1 MKGRYDYQFGQYIP
15 DFRIHP
21 GYRASDQMRSQLR
34 GYSTTEEALRDLA
47 LSAPGVIKF
56 VQAYSMNLSTRVLE
70 ADVHVVNEDTVTT
83 PTKNAYADWLK
94 KTGKKID
101 DDIFQHLANP
111 SNSGAAGGSGIVNF
125 TIGPGGGGGSGGGG
139 YVTHVAGGPNSV
151 TVFGADPS
159 TEVSRTVSLIHFD
172 KALAEMKQEI
182 IQQVCDELQTILA
195 PLLKGQR

>member
-56 VQAYSMNLSTRVLE
+56 VQAYSMNLSTLVLE

-139 YVTHVAGGPNSV
+139 YVTHTAVGPGSV
-151 TVFGADPS
+151 TVVGADPS
-159 TEVSRTVSLIHFD
+159 TQVSRTVSVTHFD